1 MNGSEVSS
9 VFKLAASTLNLI
21 VYAFSP
27 FRRVDHLEA

>member
-21 VYAFSP
+21 VYAFILSD
-27 FRRVDHLEA
+27 VWII